1 MMRKW
6 LIKTIQ
12 LESFEDFAEVD
23 SSIQGFEVV
32 SDEQASAALL
42 YVKGRLRAHV
52 GFWEEVHAPSFII
65 ECIREGSKI
74 PFYST
79 PSDASFRNYSS
90 ALAHADFVVS
100 LFWS

>member
-1 MMRKW
+1 M
-6 LIKTIQ
+6 L
-12 LESFEDFAEVD
+12 
-23 SSIQGFEVV
+23 V
-32 SDEQASAALL
+32 S
-42 YVKGRLRAHV
+42 
-52 GFWEEVHAPSFII
+52 APSLII